1 MHPRQVKAIFQ
12 SPGALMRYRRTG
24 KPPALIEPRSPLITL
39 LERYSACERLYM
51 RGITLTPKLG
61 YTGHLKFRDA
71 QRLYCWLKPQPR
83 MLETEHWPAEYRRI
97 KEFSKKLSE
106 DDLKSECSSWF
117 TNTK

>member
-1 MHPRQVKAIFQ
+1 MHPRQVKAISQ

-39 LERYSACERLYM
+39 LEQYSACERLYM

-71 QRLYCWLKPQPR
+71 QRLYRWLKPQPR
-83 MLETEHWPAEYRRI
+83 MLEFEYWPAESRRI
-97 KEFSKKLSE
+97 KQFHKKLSE
-106 DDLKSECSSWF
+106 HDLKMACATWYQ
-117 TNTK
+117 